1 MFPAP
6 SLGKIPRLALVCA
19 LLAGMALALLMAVS
33 PELHELAHHDGD
45 EKGHQCLVTLMLTGG
60 CDDTTPEALVVTAF
74 LATLFGT
81 VPVGGSVWVESVFA
95 GGSVFE
101 HAPPFIS

>member
-1 MFPAP
+1 
-6 SLGKIPRLALVCA
+6 
-19 LLAGMALALLMAVS
+19 MALALAMAVS
-33 PELHELAHHDGD
+33 PGLHDRVHHDGD

-74 LATLFGT
+74 PATSFGT
-81 VPVGGSVWVESVFA
+81 VPIGESAWVESVFA

-101 HAPPFIS
+101 HAPPFVS